1 VAAGISKLRAASSL
15 WPDQIKRTAPTRQL
29 IFRLALWPRP
39 ALSQRVNG
47 AFLNAMGILIGGLFG
62 LALRQSLS
70 LRAQIFFRSALGAF
84 TVFFGLRLVWLSVSG
99 TFLSASK
106 QVFIAALAVTL
117 GFWIGK
123 LLHLQK
129 LSNRLG
135 HYAGSLIAS
144 AQSDAPRKTGGG
156 FIACTILFC
165 AAPLGLLGAVTD
177 GLPTPGGQSG
187 YFWLL
192 AIKAVM
198 DGLAM
203 TGFVKVFGWPSA
215 MSAFPV
221 FAFLGG
227 ITFACQFYAQP
238 FLAAHGLVDSVN
250 AAAGFIACAIA
261 LMIFEVRRVELANF
275 LPALA
280 VAPLLA
286 WWLK

>member
-1 VAAGISKLRAASSL
+1 V
-15 WPDQIKRTAPTRQL
+15 T
-29 IFRLALWPRP
+29 
-39 ALSQRVNG
+39 G
-47 AFLNAMGILIGGLFG
+47 AFLNAMGILIGGLLG
-62 LALRQSLS
+62 LAMLQPLS
-70 LRAQIFFRSALGAF
+70 LRTQIFFRSALGAF
-84 TVFFGLRLVWLSVSG
+84 TVFFGLRLVWLSIHG
-99 TFLSASK
+99 IFLSGLK
-106 QVFIAALAVTL
+106 QMFIAALAVTL

-135 HYAGSLIAS
+135 RYAGGLIAS
-144 AQSDAPRKTGGG
+144 AQTDAPRKIGGG

-177 GLPTPGGQSG
+177 GLPTQGGQFG
-187 YFWLL
+187 CFWLL

-203 TGFVKVFGWPSA
+203 TGFVKIFGWPSA
-215 MSAFPV
+215 LSAFP
-221 FAFLGG
+221 AFIFLSA
-227 ITFACQFYAQP
+227 ITFACQFYVKP
-238 FLAAHGLVDSVN
+238 FLAAHGLVDPVN
-250 AAAGFIACAIA
+250 AVAGLIACAIA